1 MYAMLGFHGR
11 FCYIA
16 FDFFKSFCNSVLDIV
31 LEFSALEV
39 DRETMLESNIYNVGG
54 MEEHRIKRIAQEF
67 KSSQKSFNRN
77 RDKNSAD
84 TAATEFVNISNYY
97 YC

>member
-1 MYAMLGFHGR
+1 MYTMIGFHGR
-11 FCYIA
+11 FCYID
-16 FDFFKSFCNSVLDIV
+16 FDVFKSFCNSV

-39 DRETMLESNIYNVGG
+39 DRETMLGSNNYNVGG

-84 TAATEFVNISNYY
+84 TAATEFVNISN
-97 YC
+97 